1 MGLVLS
7 CASDN
12 ESDSEKNCKSLPFDE
27 ATKSS
32 FSTNTDSCKDNQ
44 PIKR

>member
-12 ESDSEKNCKSLPFDE
+12 ESDTEKKCKSLPFDGVS
-27 ATKSS
+27 KSS